1 MESKVAVNNKI
12 MAEEITG
19 SFCEQ
24 PGLSCRSAAAGGEE
38 QYKCQLNNASRQLL
52 FILIIIYIQNITN
65 DLYNI
70 YLLIIYE

>member
-1 MESKVAVNNKI
+1 MNSNVAVNNRL

-38 QYKCQLNNASRQLL
+38 QSKCQLNNASKKLQ
-52 FILIIIYIQNITN
+52 FSLIIIYIQNMTCI
-65 DLYNI
+65 LYDI
-70 YLLIIYE
+70 YLLIYD